1 MIDYR
6 ALINSTLSEY
16 IESIKHPK
24 LKEAIAYALMPGG
37 KRLRPSLTLAV
48 LCDLGIDPSEGRYVA
63 AGIEMIHTYSLIHD
77 DLPAMDNDDWRR
89 GKPSLHKKFGEALA
103 ILAADALLTDA
114 FAFFTQGQIKPE
126 IKNALV
132 SLASKS
138 AGGNGMVQGQVL
150 DIESTHL
157 PLDIHQ
163 VRDIQ
168 LRKTRDLINL
178 SVIAGALIAKLDSA
192 QITKLEEFS
201 DNFGLAF
208 QIKDDLDDLKE
219 KTNLE
224 INTYPYLLGEDQ
236 AKTLLKTYQEKSL
249 SIISEIF
256 GEKEL
261 YQLVAR
267 TL

>member
-1 MIDYR
+1 MTDFGN
-6 ALINSTLSEY
+6 LINSSLSEY

-24 LKEAIAYALMPGG
+24 LKEAVAYALMPGG
-37 KRLRPSLTLAV
+37 KRLRPSLLLA
-48 LCDLGIDPSEGRYVA
+48 LLEDSGLDPSDGRYVA
-63 AGIEMIHTYSLIHD
+63 AGVEMIHTYSLIHD

-89 GKPSLHKKFGEALA
+89 GKPTLHKKSGEALA
-103 ILAADALLTDA
+103 ILTADALLTDA
-114 FAFFTQGQIKPE
+114 FAFFTQGPFKAE
-126 IKNALV
+126 IKNAIV
-132 SLASKS
+132 SLAAKS

-150 DIESTHL
+150 DIESTQL

-163 VRDIQ
+163 IRELQ

-178 SVIAGALIAKLDSA
+178 SVIAGALIAELEPA
-192 QITKLEEFS
+192 LIQRLEEFS

-208 QIKDDLDDLKE
+208 QIKDDLEDWKE
-219 KTNLE
+219 KTSLE
-224 INTYPYLLGEDQ
+224 INTYPYLLGEEQ
-236 AKTLLKTYQEKSL
+236 ARTLLKTYQEKSL

-261 YQLVAR
+261 YRLVAR